1 MPILLM
7 FFVACSREAGL
18 GNHILSIAVGCVK
31 KLKHFHLGISS
42 RFLLLRGPTKRTL
55 SLYGIDLRYV

>member
-31 KLKHFHLGISS
+31 N
-42 RFLLLRGPTKRTL
+42 
-55 SLYGIDLRYV
+55 